1 MAVTRPPR
9 RLVARLLPPLL
20 AAGLLAGC
28 GAVDGEGRV
37 HSADR
42 GVAGGA
48 PSGDGDAS
56 RPGGPGDGSDNG
68 QRRGLPEIGPDGRL
82 RDPIP
87 APERPEPTEREWTEV
102 FFDDFDALDESVW
115 RVYDGV
121 PGCCP
126 DARWDPSMVRIED
139 STLVLD
145 TAEVDGEWLSGG
157 VGSWDSPT
165 QQLYGRWDMR
175 VRTDDDAL
183 GVTVAALLW
192 PSYGGWPPE
201 IDFYEIF
208 ETTPDRRE
216 MTVTNHYGELD
227 ANGDHPATRRPV
239 RGNFDRWHVVSVRW
253 TADEI
258 QVVVDGEAVE
268 TIRRRGQ
275 IPDVPMWL
283 AVQTAAKRVNGEDPS
298 FEGGR
303 ATRVDWV
310 RVYAPA

>member
-1 MAVTRPPR
+1 MTRSLAALAVS
-9 RLVARLLPPLL
+9 LLLPAL
-20 AAGLLAGC
+20 LLAGC
-28 GAVDGEGRV
+28 GTVAGEGR
-37 HSADR
+37 SAD
-42 GVAGGA
+42 GDFATGG
-48 PSGDGDAS
+48 
-56 RPGGPGDGSDNG
+56 RVTGPGPVESDSPPARDEP
-68 QRRGLPEIGPDGRL
+68 RREGLPEIGPDGRL
-82 RDPIP
+82 KDPIP
-87 APERPEPTEREWTEV
+87 VPERPEPTERRWEEV
-102 FFDDFDALDESVW
+102 FFDDFDTLDTSVW

-126 DARWDPSMVRIED
+126 DALWDSSMVRVED

-145 TAEVDGEWLSGG
+145 TAEVDGDWLSGG

-208 ETTPDRRE
+208 ETSPGRRQ
-216 MTVTNHYGELD
+216 MTVTNHYGELAAD
-227 ANGDHPATRRPV
+227 GTHPATRRPV
-239 RGNFDRWHVVSVRW
+239 RGDFARWHEVSVRW

-258 QVVVDGEAVE
+258 QVVVDGQAVE
-268 TIRRRGQ
+268 TVREPERIS
-275 IPDVPMWL
+275 DVPMWL
-283 AVQTAAKRVNGEDPS
+283 AMQTAAKRVDGEDPS

-303 ATRVDWV
+303 AMRIDWV